1 MSDMLEVLS
10 MGIKKVY
17 TCRVCWIWES
27 ESTQYLISGDVESD
41 DDGLHNNKAEN
52 SEMWNCNRVF

>member
-1 MSDMLEVLS
+1 MSDMLEALS

-52 SEMWNCNRVF
+52 S